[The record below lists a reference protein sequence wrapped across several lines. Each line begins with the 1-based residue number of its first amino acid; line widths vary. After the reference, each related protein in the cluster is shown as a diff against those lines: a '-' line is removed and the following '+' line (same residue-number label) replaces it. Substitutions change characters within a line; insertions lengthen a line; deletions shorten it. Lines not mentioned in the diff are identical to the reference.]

1 MRPVVALVEARPET
15 ILDDYRRLLDLAG
28 LEVGDSRPLSLMTP
42 GERDCPGFVAPPWQ
56 IDGVLR
62 ALGTGT
68 WADVSGRALSGDV
81 RLETPTTRT
90 EHGADSAIVAPGRQ
104 GLLLAA
110 PVLEAGWGIRGAVAL
125 AWRFGGRGASFPRGA
140 LLPDLAR
147 VLGGPA
153 GGDAILGA
161 VLDGVHWGVG
171 AGTLGKG
178 YVRRNTLIAGAD
190 PVAVDAVGALL
201 AGMDP
206 LQIPWLRHCHDLALG
221 TADPGRI
228 RIAGHA
234 DLLGDSFAGWKLA
247 GKTPGGRLS
256 LSRAREGVWK
266 AWRRPRLLK
275 SYGETP
281 WGRLDHLYRSG
292 RFPEEVR

>member
-28 LEVGDSRPLSLMTP
+28 LGAGELRPLSLMTP
-42 GERDCPGFVAPPWQ
+42 GDRDCPGFLTPPWQ

-62 ALGTGT
+62 ALGAGT
-68 WADVSGRALSGDV
+68 WADVQGLAGPGGVRLAVPTGRTDPGKGRA
-81 RLETPTTRT
+81 
-90 EHGADSAIVAPGRQ
+90 IVEPQRQ
-104 GLLLAA
+104 GLLLAT
-110 PVLEAGWGIRGAVAL
+110 PVLEAGWALRGAVAL
-125 AWRFGGRGASFPRGA
+125 AWRFGGRGPSFPRGT
-140 LLPDLAR
+140 LLDQ
-147 VLGGPA
+147 LGRMLQGPA

-161 VLDGVHWGVG
+161 VLDGVHWGIG

-178 YVRRNTLIAGAD
+178 YVQRNTLIAGAD
-190 PVAVDAVGALL
+190 PVAVDAVGAVL

-206 LQIPWLRHCHDLALG
+206 LQIPWLRHCQDRELG
-221 TADPGRI
+221 TADPSRI

-234 DLLGDSFAGWKLA
+234 DLLAEPFAGWRFA
-247 GKTPGGRLS
+247 GKPLGGRLS
-256 LSRAREGVWK
+256 LSRAREGVWRV
-266 AWRRPRLLK
+266 WRRPRMMR
-275 SYGETP
+275 SYGDSP